1 MIFKRDP
8 SRALQIGFL
17 VLLVVSTAQVA
28 WWIADQV
35 RLAHGDRDRMRML
48 FEADA
53 SAVGIA
59 LAALPPS
66 ADKPALAARLEELLP
81 HLEIDDEQASLR
93 PSAASSLGAEADSRI
108 NRYAWEGGFFLL
120 VLLAGMGVL
129 TGAIRQDAR
138 LRHRQQTFLA
148 AVSHE
153 FKSPL
158 ASMRLS
164 AETLALRGADVDS
177 RRLGQRLLEDGDRL
191 LGMVDNLLD
200 TARIDEQQLRLRRDA
215 VALAPLVTAASNRL
229 QAEAANHGIA
239 IRTAVSEE
247 LALVGD
253 AQAIEIVLH
262 NLLDNAVKA
271 CIVGHGGEIEINARK
286 ADRAVALTVTDDGV
300 GFPPRD
306 ADNLF
311 DKFYRVADSP
321 TPGTGLGLYIVARLA
336 AMSGAKVRASSA
348 GTGKGATLALD
359 WPAPS

>member
-17 VLLVVSTAQVA
+17 ILLVVSTAQVA

-66 ADKPALAARLEELLP
+66 ADKLALAARLEELLP
-81 HLEIDDEQASLR
+81 HLEIDDERASLR

-164 AETLALRGADVDS
+164 AETLALRGADIDS
-177 RRLGQRLLEDGDRL
+177 QRLGQRLLEDGDRL
-191 LGMVDNLLD
+191 LNMVDNLLD
-200 TARIDEQQLRLRRDA
+200 TARIDEQQLRLRRDV
-215 VALAPLVTAASNRL
+215 VALAPLVAAASNRL
-229 QAEAANHGIA
+229 QAEAASHGIA
-239 IRTAVSEE
+239 IRATVAEE

-271 CIVGHGGEIEINARK
+271 CVAGDGGEIEISARRT
-286 ADRAVALTVTDDGV
+286 DRTVALTVTDDGM

-348 GTGKGATLALD
+348 GAGKGATLALD